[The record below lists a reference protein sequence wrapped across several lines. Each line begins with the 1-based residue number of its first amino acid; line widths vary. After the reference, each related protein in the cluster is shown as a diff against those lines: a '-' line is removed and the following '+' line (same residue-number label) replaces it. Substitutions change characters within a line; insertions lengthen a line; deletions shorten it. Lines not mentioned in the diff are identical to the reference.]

1 MVNHIKFTSEILKN
15 FSSGWYETASQK
27 PWLMERLLN
36 ASTKSQLQSKL
47 WIINEL
53 INLNIF
59 PKRVALLGGWFAHI
73 ITPLLIEELKVNFV
87 KNFEIDEDVKN
98 ISYKFNN
105 RYNKDTYTT
114 GLKNI
119 MLEKLSKKEDFDMII
134 NTSCEHMFPMRKFRE
149 INYTINPLYVL
160 QSTNETKYDDH
171 INCVNS
177 PEELANQAVLETVL
191 YAGSKILDNGMTR
204 FMVIGK

>member
-1 MVNHIKFTSEILKN
+1 MVDHIKFTTEIIKN
-15 FSSGWYETASQK
+15 WSRGWYETAIQK
-27 PWLMERLLN
+27 PWQMERLLN
-36 ASTKSQLQSKL
+36 ASTKSQLESKL

-53 INLNIF
+53 NNLNIK
-59 PKRVALLGGWFAHI
+59 PKRVGLLGGWFAHI
-73 ITPLLIEELKVNFV
+73 ITPLLIEEMKVSFV
-87 KNFEIDEDVKN
+87 KNFEIDEDAKN

-105 RYNKDTYTT
+105 RYDKNTYTT
-114 GLKNI
+114 GHKNVMI
-119 MLEKLSKKEDFDMII
+119 EPFNKKENFDLII

-149 INYTINPLYVL
+149 LNSHINCIFVL

-177 PEELANQAVLETVL
+177 AEELANQAILQDV
-191 YAGSKILDNGMTR
+191 YYSGSKVLDNGMTR